1 MTHLSD
7 FDENFDEN
15 FDEDGDWDDTW
26 EDDSIEINHILEC
39 KTNDLN
45 RKINELVEKL
55 VVSSL

>member
-26 EDDSIEINHILEC
+26 ENDSIEINHILEC
-39 KTNDLN
+39 KTNDLH
-45 RKINELVEKL
+45 
-55 VVSSL
+55 